1 MPTTEPRIDA
11 YIEKSAE
18 FAKPILQHIRKLIH
32 KALPDVDET
41 IKWSMPYFDYKGE
54 SLCNMA
60 AFKEH
65 CAFGFWKAKL
75 MKDPEK
81 IFNKEGKNAMGQFD
95 RITSVKDLPADKIMV
110 AYIKEAAQL
119 NEAGIKVPKSKAT
132 PKELVIPAELTAALR
147 KNKKANAIFEKF
159 PPSHKREY
167 AEWIAEAKTEATR
180 NKRTETAIEWIAE
193 GKGRNWK
200 YERKTP

>member
-1 MPTTEPRIDA
+1 MSTTDKRIDA
-11 YIEKSAE
+11 YIEKSAG
-18 FAKPILQHIRKLIH
+18 FAKPILMHLRKLVH
-32 KALPDVDET
+32 KACPDVDET
-41 IKWSMPYFDYKGE
+41 IKWGMPYFDYRG
-54 SLCNMA
+54 SALCNMA

-81 IFNKEGKNAMGQFD
+81 IFNKDGKNAMGQFD
-95 RITSVKDLPADKIMV
+95 RITSVKDLPADNIMT
-110 AYIKEAAQL
+110 AYIKEAATL
-119 NEAGIKVPKSKAT
+119 NEAGIKVPKPKTA
-132 PKELVIPAELTAALR
+132 PKELVIPEALTAALK
-147 KNKKANAIFEKF
+147 KNKKANTTFEKF

-180 NKRTETAIEWIAE
+180 NKRIDISIEWIAE

-200 YERKTP
+200 YEKKP